1 MHETHNKSKVGAGAS
16 LIGCLV
22 VILLIAGGGVATAGY
37 FGLIPSMSKV
47 LGTNKAR
54 DLGIRYAN
62 IDGIKL
68 NNSIGAQT
76 VVVKE
81 ISGSEIES
89 GIVFEGT
96 KPSKYSVNSEELT
109 ALANSP
115 WKYIPV
121 TDVQIKIE
129 QDGIVETS
137 AMLRADRI
145 INFAKSLGYSQEQ
158 IDMIIKDY
166 NIPVT
171 NIPVYAKGNFSVTS
185 GQVQIKPQAV
195 EIGRIK
201 LPTALIEKITSPIT
215 QGVQTL
221 ITKGFPGF
229 SIKNLS
235 FSNGKMS
242 FEGTSPV
249 KQTIVSE

>member
-1 MHETHNKSKVGAGAS
+1 MHKMHNKSKSKTGAS
-16 LIGCLV
+16 LISCLV
-22 VILLIAGGGVATAGY
+22 VTLLVVGGGVAAAGY
-37 FGLIPSMSKV
+37 FGLIPSVSEV
-47 LGTNKAR
+47 LGSNKVR

-68 NNSIGAQT
+68 RNSIGAQT

-81 ISGSEIES
+81 TSDSGT
-89 GIVFEGT
+89 GITFEGT
-96 KPSKYSVNSEELT
+96 KPSKYTINSEELT

-121 TDVQIKIE
+121 TEVQIKIG
-129 QDGIVETS
+129 QDGVVETS

-158 IDMIIKDY
+158 IDSVMKDY

-171 NIPVYAKGNFSVTS
+171 NIPVYTKGNFSVTD
-185 GQVQIKPQAV
+185 GQVQINPQVA
-195 EIGRIK
+195 EIGRVK
-201 LPTALIEKITSPIT
+201 LPVALVEKITPPIT
-215 QGVQTL
+215 QGVQAL
-221 ITKGFPGF
+221 ITNGFPGF

-235 FSNGKMS
+235 FANGKMS